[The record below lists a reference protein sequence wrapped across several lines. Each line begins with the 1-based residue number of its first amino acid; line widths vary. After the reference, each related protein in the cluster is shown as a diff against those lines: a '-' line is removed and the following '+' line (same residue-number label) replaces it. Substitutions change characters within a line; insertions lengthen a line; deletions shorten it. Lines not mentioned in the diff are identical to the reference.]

1 MLKEFS
7 VDIQKFFIEVM
18 LTDANCYVRVQ
29 GIFNPDNFDRS
40 LRTAAKFIQEHTE
53 EYKSIP
59 TFQQISAV
67 AEQDF
72 KRIDDLSE
80 QHIEWFFDEF
90 EKFSRRQELE
100 RAILKSA
107 DLIEKGDYDPVE
119 KLIKEAVQIGL
130 VRDMGT
136 DYFADPK
143 ARLAALRNQNGQVA
157 TGWESL
163 DRMLY
168 GGFNRGELE
177 IVAAQSGGGK
187 SLIMQNLA
195 VNWLERGL
203 NGACITLELSE
214 ELYAM
219 RIDSMISGI
228 ASREIFKD
236 IDNLEMTVRM
246 AARKYGKFQ
255 IKYMPAQSTVN
266 QVRSYVKELMVKSG
280 RPLDFLLVDYLD
292 LLMPSSVKVN
302 PSDFFTKDKFV
313 AEELRNLAKEYKIV
327 LLTAAQFNRSA
338 QEEVEFNH
346 AHISGGISKINTS
359 DNFIGI
365 YTSRAMRE
373 RGKYQLQLLKTRNS
387 NGVGQKIDLDFDVDT
402 LRVTDSGEQSDS
414 TVSDS
419 ARSILDKIKNNPGN
433 TDSPVVTKPNAN
445 VQSNKLKQ
453 MLTQLGKNNNLN

>member
-7 VDIQKFFIEVM
+7 IDVQKFFLEIM
-18 LTDANCYVRVQ
+18 LTDASCFVRVQ
-29 GIFNPDNFDRS
+29 GIYNADNFDRS
-40 LRTAAKFIQEHTE
+40 LRAAAKFLQEHAD
-53 EYKSIP
+53 EYKTIP
-59 TFQQISAV
+59 SFQQINAV
-67 AEQDF
+67 ADQTF
-72 KRIDDLSE
+72 AKLDDLNE
-80 QHIEWFFDEF
+80 QHLEWFFDEF

-100 RAILKSA
+100 RAILKAA
-107 DLIEKGDYDPVE
+107 DLLEKGEYDPVE
-119 KLIKEAVQIGL
+119 KLIKDAVQVGL

-143 ARLAALRNQNGQVA
+143 SRLAALRNQNGQVSS
-157 TGWESL
+157 GWSTL
-163 DRMLY
+163 DRLLY

-195 VNWLERGL
+195 VNWLQRGL
-203 NGACITLELSE
+203 HGAYITLELSE
-214 ELYAM
+214 ELCAM
-219 RIDSMISGI
+219 RIDSMFSGI
-228 ASREIFKD
+228 ASRDIFRD
-236 IDNLEMTVRM
+236 IDNLEITIRM
-246 AARKYGKFQ
+246 AAKKSGGFQ
-255 IKYMPAQSTVN
+255 IKYMPAQSSVN
-266 QVRSYVKELMVKSG
+266 QIRSYVKELMVKTG
-280 RPLDFLLVDYLD
+280 HKLDFLVVDYLD

-313 AEELRNLAKEYKIV
+313 AEELRNLAKEYKLV

-402 LRVTDSGEQSDS
+402 LRVTDSGEQESGP
-414 TVSDS
+414 VSDS
-419 ARSILDKIKNNPGN
+419 ARQILNKIKSNTSSVPTANPRPQAEAHG
-433 TDSPVVTKPNAN
+433 T
-445 VQSNKLKQ
+445 KLKQ
-453 MLTQLGKNNNLN
+453 MLNQLGKNSDL

>member
-7 VDIQKFFIEVM
+7 VDIQKFFLEVM
-18 LTDANCYVRVQ
+18 LTDANCYIRVQ

-40 LRTAAKFIQEHTE
+40 LRTAATFLQKHTD
-53 EYKSIP
+53 EYKTIP
-59 TFQQISAV
+59 TLQQISAV
-67 AEQDF
+67 SEQEF
-72 KRIDDLSE
+72 VRVDDLND

-100 RAILKSA
+100 KAILKSA

-143 ARLAALRNQNGQVA
+143 SRLAALRNQNGQVA

-163 DRMLY
+163 DRLLY

-195 VNWLERGL
+195 VNWLQRGL
-203 NGACITLELSE
+203 NGACVTLELSE

-219 RIDSMISGI
+219 RVDSMISGI

-236 IDNLEMTVRM
+236 LDNLELTVRI
-246 AARKYGKFQ
+246 AAKKYGKFQ

-266 QVRSYVKELMVKSG
+266 QVRSYVKELMVKTG
-280 RPLDFLLVDYLD
+280 RPLDFLLIDYLD

-313 AEELRNLAKEYKIV
+313 AEELRNLAKEYKLV

-346 AHISGGISKINTS
+346 AHISGGISKVNTA

-373 RGKYQLQLLKTRNS
+373 RGRYQLQLLKTRNS
-387 NGVGQKIDLDFDVDT
+387 NGVGQKIDLEFNVDT
-402 LRVTDSGEQSDS
+402 LRVTDSGEQNDTS
-414 TVSDS
+414 VSDS
-419 ARSILDKIKNNPGN
+419 ARQILDKIKNTG
-433 TDSPVVTKPNAN
+433 TGSSPIVNSGPSQASST
-445 VQSNKLKQ
+445 KLKQ
-453 MLTQLGKNNNLN
+453 LLGRLGQNNDMT

>member
-7 VDIQKFFIEVM
+7 VEVQKFFLEVM
-18 LTDANCYVRVQ
+18 LTDATCYVRVQ

-40 LRTAAKFIQEHTE
+40 LRTAAEFVREHTDK
-53 EYKSIP
+53 YKTIP
-59 TFQQISAV
+59 SFQQLTAV
-67 AEQDF
+67 ADQDF
-72 KRIDDLSE
+72 RPIEDLSE

-100 RAILKSA
+100 RAILQSA

-119 KLIKEAVQIGL
+119 RLIKDAVQVSL

-143 ARLAALRNQNGQVA
+143 QRLAALRNQNGQVS
-157 TGWESL
+157 TGWPSL

-187 SLIMQNLA
+187 SLIMQNMA
-195 VNWLERGL
+195 VNWLKNGL
-203 NGACITLELSE
+203 NGAYITLELSE
-214 ELYAM
+214 ELCAM
-219 RIDSMISGI
+219 RIDSMFSGI
-228 ASREIFKD
+228 ASRDIFRE
-236 IDNLEMTVRM
+236 IDNLEISVRM
-246 AARKYGKFQ
+246 AAKKSGMFQ
-255 IKYMPAQSTVN
+255 IKYLPAQSSVN
-266 QVRSYVKELMVKSG
+266 QVRSYTKELMIKTG
-280 RPLDFLLVDYLD
+280 KNLDFLVVDYLD

-338 QEEVEFNH
+338 QDEVEFNH
-346 AHISGGISKINTS
+346 AHISGGISKVNTA

-365 YTSRAMRE
+365 FTSRAMRE

-402 LRVTDSGEQSDS
+402 LRVADNQDQNDSGPV
-414 TVSDS
+414 TDS
-419 ARSILDKIKNNPGN
+419 ARQILDKIKNTSSSAISN
-433 TDSPVVTKPNAN
+433 PVVPKGAVEST
-445 VQSNKLKQ
+445 KLKQ
-453 MLTQLGKNNNLN
+453 MLSQLGKNNQN

>member
-1 MLKEFS
+1 MLKEFT
-7 VDIQKFFIEVM
+7 VEVQKFFLEIM
-18 LTDANCYVRVQ
+18 LTDANCYIRVQ
-29 GIFNPDNFDRS
+29 GIFNAENFDRS
-40 LRTAAKFIQEHTE
+40 LRQAAQFMYDHVE
-53 EYKSIP
+53 EYKTVP
-59 TFQQISAV
+59 TFGQISAV
-67 AEQDF
+67 SDREFA
-72 KRIDDLSE
+72 RIDDLTD

-107 DLIEKGDYDPVE
+107 DLLEKGEYDPVE
-119 KLIKEAVQIGL
+119 KLIKDAVQVGL

-143 ARLAALRNQNGQVA
+143 ARLAALRNQNGQVSS
-157 TGWESL
+157 GWPSL
-163 DRMLY
+163 DRLLY

-187 SLIMQNLA
+187 SLIMQNIA

-203 NGACITLELSE
+203 NGAYLTFELSE
-214 ELYAM
+214 ELCAM
-219 RIDSMISGI
+219 RIDSMISGV

-236 IDNLEMTVRM
+236 IDNVEMTVRM
-246 AARKYGKFQ
+246 AARRFGKFQ

-266 QVRSYVKELMVKSG
+266 QVRSYAKELMVKTNK
-280 RPLDFLLVDYLD
+280 PLDFLVVDYLD

-313 AEELRNLAKEYKIV
+313 AEELRNLAKEYKLV

-346 AHISGGISKINTS
+346 AHISGGISKVNTS

-365 YTSRAMRE
+365 YTSRAMKE

-402 LRVTDSGEQSDS
+402 LRITDTGEQNDGP
-414 TVSDS
+414 VSDS
-419 ARSILDKIKNNPGN
+419 ARQILDKIKGSANSTSMPSD
-433 TDSPVVTKPNAN
+433 TRPVAQASST
-445 VQSNKLKQ
+445 KLKQ
-453 MLTQLGKNNNLN
+453 MLSNLGKNSSLD

>member
-7 VDIQKFFIEVM
+7 PDVQKFFLELM
-18 LTDANCYVRVQ
+18 LTDASCYVRVQ
-29 GIFNPDNFDRS
+29 AIYNPDNFDRS
-40 LRTAAKFIQEHTE
+40 LRNAAHFIKEHTD
-53 EYKSIP
+53 EYKTVP
-59 TFQQISAV
+59 TFQQINAV
-67 AEQDF
+67 TEREFA
-72 KRIDDLSE
+72 RVDDVNE
-80 QHIEWFFDEF
+80 QHLEWFFDEF

-100 RAILKSA
+100 RAILQAA
-107 DLIEKGDYDPVE
+107 DLIEKGEYDPVE
-119 KLIKEAVQIGL
+119 KLIKDAVQVGL

-136 DYFADPK
+136 DYFADPR
-143 ARLAALRNQNGQVA
+143 ARLASLRNQNGQVS
-157 TGWESL
+157 TGWTTL

-187 SLIMQNLA
+187 SLIMQNIA
-195 VNWLERGL
+195 VNWLQRGL
-203 NGACITLELSE
+203 NGAYITLELSE
-214 ELYAM
+214 ELCAM
-219 RIDSMISGI
+219 RIDSMFSGI
-228 ASREIFKD
+228 ASRDIFRD
-236 IDNLEMTVRM
+236 LDNLEITIRM
-246 AARKYGKFQ
+246 AAKKSGGFQ

-266 QVRSYVKELMVKSG
+266 QVRSYVKELMVKNDT
-280 RPLDFLLVDYLD
+280 RLDFLVVDYLD

-313 AEELRNLAKEYKIV
+313 AEELRNLAKEYKLV

-346 AHISGGISKINTS
+346 AHISGGISKVNTA

-402 LRVTDSGEQSDS
+402 LRVTDSGEQDS
-414 TVSDS
+414 GPVTDS
-419 ARSILDKIKNNPGN
+419 ARQILDKIKSGN
-433 TDSPVVTKPNAN
+433 SVVAATPPPRAE

-453 MLTQLGKNNNLN
+453 LLGQLGKNSDL

>member
-1 MLKEFS
+1 MLKEFT
-7 VDIQKFFIEVM
+7 VEVQKFFLEIM
-18 LTDANCYVRVQ
+18 LSDASCFVRVQ
-29 GIFNPDNFDRS
+29 GIFNPDNFDRG
-40 LRTAAKFIQEHTE
+40 LREAAIFIKNHVD

-59 TFQQISAV
+59 TFQQIAAV
-67 AEQDF
+67 TEQDF
-72 KRIDDLSE
+72 VRVEELNDQI
-80 QHIEWFFDEF
+80 IEWFFDEF

-107 DLIEKGDYDPVE
+107 DLLEKGEYDPVE
-119 KLIKEAVQIGL
+119 KLIKDAVQVGL

-143 ARLAALRNQNGQVA
+143 ARLAALRNQNGQVS
-157 TGWESL
+157 TGWPSL
-163 DRMLY
+163 DKMLY

-203 NGACITLELSE
+203 NGAYLTLELSE
-214 ELYAM
+214 ELCAM
-219 RIDSMISGI
+219 RIDSMVSGI
-228 ASREIFKD
+228 ASREIFRD
-236 IDNLEMTVRM
+236 VDSLEIAVKM
-246 AARKYGKFQ
+246 AAKKYGKFQ

-266 QVRSYVKELMVKSG
+266 QVRSYAKELMVKTNK
-280 RPLDFLLVDYLD
+280 PLDFLVVDYLD

-313 AEELRNLAKEYKIV
+313 AEELRNLAKEYNLV

-346 AHISGGISKINTS
+346 AHISGGISKVNTS

-387 NGVGQKIDLDFDVDT
+387 NGVGQKIDLDFNVDT
-402 LRVTDSGEQSDS
+402 LRVDDSGDQTDS

-419 ARSILDKIKNNPGN
+419 AKQILDKIKNTSTSIPTVPSSGA
-433 TDSPVVTKPNAN
+433 NAN
-445 VQSNKLKQ
+445 VASTKLKQ
-453 MLTQLGKNNNLN
+453 MLSQLDRNRDRN

>member
-7 VDIQKFFIEVM
+7 IDIQKFFLEVM

-29 GIFNPDNFDRS
+29 GIFNPDNFDRG
-40 LRTAAKFIQEHTE
+40 LRSAAHFLQEHAE
-53 EYKSIP
+53 QYKTIP
-59 TFQQISAV
+59 SFQQISAV
-67 AEQDF
+67 AELDF
-72 KRIDDLSE
+72 VKIDDLSE

-143 ARLAALRNQNGQVA
+143 SRLAALRNQNGQVA
-157 TGWESL
+157 TGWSSL

-203 NGACITLELSE
+203 HGACITLELSE

-266 QVRSYVKELMVKSG
+266 QVRSYVKELMIKSG
-280 RPLDFLLVDYLD
+280 KPLDFLIVDYLD

-387 NGVGQKIDLDFDVDT
+387 NGVGQKIDLDFNVDT
-402 LRVTDSGEQSDS
+402 LRVTDSGEQSDG

-419 ARSILDKIKNNPGN
+419 ARQILDKIKNNSGSNGPPTILSNGGG
-433 TDSPVVTKPNAN
+433 A
-445 VQSNKLKQ
+445 QSTKLKQ
-453 MLTQLGKNNNLN
+453 MLNQLGKNSNMP

>member
-7 VDIQKFFIEVM
+7 VDVQRFFLEVM

-29 GIFNPDNFDRS
+29 GVFNPDNFDRS
-40 LRTAAKFIQEHTE
+40 LRSAAEFIREHTE
-53 EYKSIP
+53 KYKTIP
-59 TFQQISAV
+59 SFQQIAAV
-67 AEQDF
+67 SDHEFRAIE
-72 KRIDDLSE
+72 DLND

-119 KLIKEAVQIGL
+119 RLIKDAVQVSL

-143 ARLAALRNQNGQVA
+143 NRLAALRNQNGQVS
-157 TGWESL
+157 TGWPTL
-163 DRMLY
+163 DRLLY

-187 SLIMQNLA
+187 SLIMQNMA
-195 VNWLERGL
+195 VNWLKNGL
-203 NGACITLELSE
+203 NGAYITLELSE
-214 ELYAM
+214 ELCAM
-219 RIDSMISGI
+219 RVDSMFSGI
-228 ASREIFKD
+228 ASRDIFRE
-236 IDNLEMTVRM
+236 IDNLEINIRM
-246 AARKYGKFQ
+246 AAKKSGSFQ
-255 IKYMPAQSTVN
+255 IKYLPAQSSVN
-266 QVRSYVKELMVKSG
+266 QVRSYTKELMVKTG
-280 RPLDFLLVDYLD
+280 KNLDFLVVDYLD

-346 AHISGGISKINTS
+346 AHISGGISKVNTA

-402 LRVTDSGEQSDS
+402 LRVIDNQEQNDSGP
-414 TVSDS
+414 VSDS
-419 ARSILDKIKNNPGN
+419 ARQILDKIKNN
-433 TDSPVVTKPNAN
+433 TSTSTPVAAPRGAVEST
-445 VQSNKLKQ
+445 KLKQ
-453 MLTQLGKNNNLN
+453 MLSQLGKNNQN

>member
-7 VDIQKFFIEVM
+7 VEIQKFFLEVM

-29 GIFNPDNFDRS
+29 GIFNPENFDRS
-40 LRTAAKFIQEHTE
+40 LRAAALFIQEHTE
-53 EYKSIP
+53 QYKTIP
-59 TFQQISAV
+59 SFQQISAAADQEFV
-67 AEQDF
+67 
-72 KRIDDLSE
+72 RVDDLND
-80 QHIEWFFDEF
+80 QHIEWFFDQF

-107 DLIEKGDYDPVE
+107 DLIDKGDYDPVE
-119 KLIKEAVQIGL
+119 KLIKDAVQIGL

-136 DYFADPK
+136 DYFADPR
-143 ARLAALRNQNGQVA
+143 ARLASLRNQNGQVS
-157 TGWESL
+157 TGWETL

-203 NGACITLELSE
+203 HGACITLELSE

-236 IDNLEMTVRM
+236 LDNLELSVRM
-246 AARKYGKFQ
+246 AAKKYGGFQ
-255 IKYMPAQSTVN
+255 IKYMPAQSSVN
-266 QVRSYVKELMVKSG
+266 QVRSYAKELMIKTG

-302 PSDFFTKDKFV
+302 PSDFFTKDKYV
-313 AEELRNLAKEYKIV
+313 AEELRNLAKEYKLV
-327 LLTAAQFNRSA
+327 LLTASQFNRCLALDTKVISNGIVKEIKDVSTGDWIESNEGPVQVLEKLPIIKQHVYKIKTKSGKEIICSA
-338 QEEVEFNH
+338 NH
-346 AHISGGISKINTS
+346 K
-359 DNFIGI
+359 FPV
-365 YTSRAMRE
+365 
-373 RGKYQLQLLKTRNS
+373 GKELKTISTGLKVGDSLRSIINS
-387 NGVGQKIDLDFDVDT
+387 NCNTPEQRKLLDDN
-402 LRVTDSGEQSDS
+402 
-414 TVSDS
+414 
-419 ARSILDKIKNNPGN
+419 KKNEN
-433 TDSPVVTKPNAN
+433 
-445 VQSNKLKQ
+445 
-453 MLTQLGKNNNLN
+453 

>member
-1 MLKEFS
+1 
-7 VDIQKFFIEVM
+7 
-18 LTDANCYVRVQ
+18 
-29 GIFNPDNFDRS
+29 
-40 LRTAAKFIQEHTE
+40 
-53 EYKSIP
+53 
-59 TFQQISAV
+59 
-67 AEQDF
+67 
-72 KRIDDLSE
+72 
-80 QHIEWFFDEF
+80 
-90 EKFSRRQELE
+90 
-100 RAILKSA
+100 
-107 DLIEKGDYDPVE
+107 
-119 KLIKEAVQIGL
+119 
-130 VRDMGT
+130 
-136 DYFADPK
+136 
-143 ARLAALRNQNGQVA
+143 
-157 TGWESL
+157 
-163 DRMLY
+163 
-168 GGFNRGELE
+168 
-177 IVAAQSGGGK
+177 
-187 SLIMQNLA
+187 MQNLA

-266 QVRSYVKELMVKSG
+266 QVRSYVKELMVKTG

-419 ARSILDKIKNNPGN
+419 ARNILDKIKNNSGN
-433 TDSPVVTKPNAN
+433 TDSPIAPRPNAN

-453 MLTQLGKNNNLN
+453 MLSQLGKNNNLN

>member
-1 MLKEFS
+1 MIKEFS
-7 VDIQKFFIEVM
+7 TEVQKFFLELM
-18 LTDANCYVRVQ
+18 LTDASCYVRVQ
-29 GIFNPDNFDRS
+29 GIYNPNNFDRS
-40 LRTAAKFIQEHTE
+40 LKSAANFIKEHTD
-53 EYKSIP
+53 EYKTVP
-59 TFQQISAV
+59 TFQQVNAV
-67 AEQDF
+67 ADQNF
-72 KRIDDLSE
+72 AKIDDVNE
-80 QHIEWFFDEF
+80 QHLEWFFDEF

-100 RAILKSA
+100 RAILQAA
-107 DLIEKGDYDPVE
+107 DLLEKGDYDPVE
-119 KLIKEAVQIGL
+119 KLIKDAVQVGL

-143 ARLAALRNQNGQVA
+143 ARLSALRNQNGQVS
-157 TGWESL
+157 TGWSTL
-163 DRMLY
+163 DRLLY

-195 VNWLERGL
+195 VNWLQRGL
-203 NGACITLELSE
+203 NGAYITLELSE
-214 ELYAM
+214 ELCAM
-219 RIDSMISGI
+219 RIDSMFSGI
-228 ASREIFKD
+228 ASRDIFRD
-236 IDNLEMTVRM
+236 IDNLEITIRM
-246 AARKYGKFQ
+246 ASKKSGGFQ

-266 QVRSYVKELMVKSG
+266 QVRSYVKELMIKTNKK
-280 RPLDFLLVDYLD
+280 LDFLVVDYLD

-346 AHISGGISKINTS
+346 AHISGGISKVNTA

-402 LRVTDSGEQSDS
+402 LRVTDSGESSDS
-414 TVSDS
+414 PVTDS
-419 ARSILDKIKNNPGN
+419 ARQILDKIKTGSN
-433 TDSPVVTKPNAN
+433 TNASSGPPPRAE

-453 MLTQLGKNNNLN
+453 LLGQLGKNSDH

>member
-7 VDIQKFFIEVM
+7 VEIQKFFLEVM

-29 GIFNPDNFDRS
+29 GIFNPENFDRS
-40 LRTAAKFIQEHTE
+40 LRAAALFIQEHTE
-53 EYKSIP
+53 QYKTIP
-59 TFQQISAV
+59 SFQQISAAADQEFV
-67 AEQDF
+67 
-72 KRIDDLSE
+72 RVDDLND
-80 QHIEWFFDEF
+80 QHVEWFFDQF

-107 DLIEKGDYDPVE
+107 DLIDKGDYDPVE
-119 KLIKEAVQIGL
+119 KLIKDAVQIGL

-136 DYFADPK
+136 DYFADPR
-143 ARLAALRNQNGQVA
+143 ARLASLRNQNGQVS
-157 TGWESL
+157 TGWETL

-203 NGACITLELSE
+203 HGACITLELSE

-236 IDNLEMTVRM
+236 LDNLELSVRM
-246 AARKYGKFQ
+246 AAKKYGGFQ
-255 IKYMPAQSTVN
+255 IKYMPAQSSVN
-266 QVRSYVKELMVKSG
+266 QVRSYAKELMIKTG

-302 PSDFFTKDKFV
+302 PSDFFTKDKYV
-313 AEELRNLAKEYKIV
+313 AEELRNLAKEYKLV
-327 LLTAAQFNRSA
+327 LLTASQFNRCLALDTKVISNGIVKEIKDVSTGDWIESNEGPVQVLEKLPIIKQHVYKIKTKSGKEIICSA
-338 QEEVEFNH
+338 NH
-346 AHISGGISKINTS
+346 K
-359 DNFIGI
+359 FPV
-365 YTSRAMRE
+365 
-373 RGKYQLQLLKTRNS
+373 GKELKTISTGLKVGDSLRSIINS
-387 NGVGQKIDLDFDVDT
+387 NCNTPEQRKLLDDN
-402 LRVTDSGEQSDS
+402 
-414 TVSDS
+414 
-419 ARSILDKIKNNPGN
+419 KKNEN
-433 TDSPVVTKPNAN
+433 
-445 VQSNKLKQ
+445 
-453 MLTQLGKNNNLN
+453 

>member
-1 MLKEFS
+1 MLKEFGI
-7 VDIQKFFIEVM
+7 DIQKFFLEVM

-29 GIFNPDNFDRS
+29 GIFNPENFDRG
-40 LRTAAKFIQEHTE
+40 LRSAATFLQSHTE
-53 EYKSIP
+53 EYKTIP

-67 AEQDF
+67 SEQDF
-72 KRIDDLSE
+72 VRIDDLND

-107 DLIEKGDYDPVE
+107 DLIEKGEYDPVE

-143 ARLAALRNQNGQVA
+143 SRLSALRNQNGQVA
-157 TGWESL
+157 TGWPSL
-163 DRMLY
+163 DRLLY

-236 IDNLEMTVRM
+236 LDNLELTVRM

-255 IKYMPAQSTVN
+255 IKYMPAQTTVN
-266 QVRSYVKELMVKSG
+266 QVRSYIKELMVKTG

-327 LLTAAQFNRSA
+327 LLTASQFNRSA

-373 RGKYQLQLLKTRNS
+373 RGRYQLQLLKTRNS
-387 NGVGQKIDLDFDVDT
+387 NGVGQKIDLEFDVDT

-414 TVSDS
+414 SISDS
-419 ARSILDKIKNNPGN
+419 AKQILDKIKTTGN
-433 TDSPVVTKPNAN
+433 GSSPTVNGVTSQA
-445 VQSNKLKQ
+445 SSTKLKQ
-453 MLTQLGKNNNLN
+453 LLGRLGQNNNMT

>member
-1 MLKEFS
+1 
-7 VDIQKFFIEVM
+7 M
-18 LTDANCYVRVQ
+18 LTDYTLEIQKVFIEMMLQDAEAYVRIQ
-29 GIFNPDNFDRS
+29 SIYNEENFDRN
-40 LRTAAKFIQEHTE
+40 LRTAAEFIKTYSEQ
-53 EYKSIP
+53 YKTLP
-59 TFQQISAV
+59 NLQQLNAISAT
-67 AEQDF
+67 QF
-72 KRIDDLSE
+72 
-80 QHIEWFFDEF
+80 QHIEGLNEGHYEWFLDEF
-90 EKFSRRQELE
+90 EKFTRRAELE

-107 DLIEKGDYDPVE
+107 DLIEKGEYDPVE
-119 KLIKEAVQIGL
+119 KLIKDAVQISL

-143 ARLAALRNQNGQVA
+143 GRLASLRNQNGQVN
-157 TGWESL
+157 TGWATL

-195 VNWLERGL
+195 VNWLEKKL
-203 NGACITLELSE
+203 NGAYITLELSE
-214 ELYAM
+214 ELCAM
-219 RIDSMISGI
+219 RIDSMFSGI
-228 ASREIFKD
+228 ASRDIFRD
-236 IDNLEMTVRM
+236 IDNLEITIKM
-246 AARKYGKFQ
+246 AAKKAGKFQ
-255 IKYMPAQSTVN
+255 IKYMPAQSSVN
-266 QVRSYVKELMVKSG
+266 QVRSYIKELSVKNG
-280 RPLDFLLVDYLD
+280 YRLDFLVVDYLD

-313 AEELRNLAKEYKIV
+313 AEELRNLAKELNLV

-387 NGVGQKIDLDFDVDT
+387 NGVGQKIDLDFDLNTLKVTDCGLSEQDSSSGINNILSSIRPQVQNDT
-402 LRVTDSGEQSDS
+402 VTASAPEGRVTAD
-414 TVSDS
+414 
-419 ARSILDKIKNNPGN
+419 
-433 TDSPVVTKPNAN
+433 
-445 VQSNKLKQ
+445 VQSVKLKQ
-453 MLTQLGKNNNLN
+453 LLSRIKPS